1 MSVYDKASLVL
12 IPSGTKTSK
21 VYSQKPVNGDGDFT
35 FSRSTAATRVNADGN
50 IEKETQNLLLQ
61 SNTFSNAAWS
71 KFSNTTY
78 TVTTETI
85 TDPFGVSNSVYKV
98 TLTGSGYFF
107 LRQTLNGETRYIT
120 ASTYIKKSSS
130 DLNVTV
136 DQSDG
141 DVTNSASN
149 TDWQRLSSSHAS
161 GHAFSFIDIVLT
173 GVSGDYYYVSSA
185 QMELG
190 GAARDYIETTTAAV
204 EGGITDNVPRLDYTD
219 SSCPS
224 LKLEPQRTNVLTHS
238 EYFGGWTNDT
248 NTTLTENAAQSPSG
262 FVDAY
267 KLVAGTSAA
276 RQARTLSVAADG
288 NLVFSIYAKKGEY
301 SVVQLTDAVDGNLY
315 ANFDLENG
323 VLGNYD
329 RCTPSIE
336 DAGDGWYRC
345 IITWTA
351 SANINKVRISI
362 AESKTQ
368 GRLVNFAG
376 NGTDGIYIYGAQLE
390 SGTYETSYIPT
401 YGTSVTRNVDVGYN
415 LSAASVIGQGE
426 GTIYIETIPLDDTT
440 SYTERLIQFE
450 SSGSDFMTLQRFSN
464 SSLTFYG
471 TDGTNTWTIQGT
483 NVFTGGEVTKI
494 AAAYKVDDVA
504 LYANGTQLS
513 TDTSVATMP
522 NCDRV
527 WFANNASGSS
537 LYIGKHTKV
546 MFFPTR
552 LSNEELAA
560 LTTI

>member
-1 MSVYDKASLVL
+1 M
-12 IPSGTKTSK
+12 
-21 VYSQKPVNGDGDFT
+21 
-35 FSRSTAATRVNADGN
+35 
-50 IEKETQNLLLQ
+50 
-61 SNTFSNAAWS
+61 
-71 KFSNTTY
+71 
-78 TVTTETI
+78 
-85 TDPFGVSNSVYKV
+85 
-98 TLTGSGYFF
+98 
-107 LRQTLNGETRYIT
+107 
-120 ASTYIKKSSS
+120 
-130 DLNVTV
+130 
-136 DQSDG
+136 
-141 DVTNSASN
+141 
-149 TDWQRLSSSHAS
+149 
-161 GHAFSFIDIVLT
+161 
-173 GVSGDYYYVSSA
+173 
-185 QMELG
+185 
-190 GAARDYIETTTAAV
+190 
-204 EGGITDNVPRLDYTD
+204 
-219 SSCPS
+219 
-224 LKLEPQRTNVLTHS
+224 
-238 EYFGGWTNDT
+238 
-248 NTTLTENAAQSPSG
+248 
-262 FVDAY
+262 
-267 KLVAGTSAA
+267 
-276 RQARTLSVAADG
+276 
-288 NLVFSIYAKKGEY
+288 FSIYAKKGEY

-450 SSGSDFMTLQRFSN
+450 SSGSDFMTLQRYANSN
-464 SSLTFYG
+464 ITFYG